1 MTPKVSVVVTS
12 YATPTRLLAISLT
25 SVLEQSIEDLELVLV
40 ADGELAPENQE
51 VVDELARAD
60 ERLVVVNPGRVGRAK
75 ALNLGLDV
83 ARAPL
88 VAIQDADDASHPQR
102 LEIQTRL
109 MTKTPKL
116 SVLGA
121 ASTISSSVTAN
132 ADWDLPDGDPKVI
145 VVGRSLLRS
154 NPVVH
159 SSVLVRRDALLGV
172 GGYDERRR
180 AQFDY
185 DLLLRLKAQ
194 GMAIGHCE
202 LPLVLQRRHPGQ
214 FFEGL
219 APASR
224 AWGSVRLQLTHIG
237 QLDGPVKFAYYGVG
251 GGRFA
256 YQVARGMAWHRASR
270 RRAS

>member
-60 ERLVVVNPGRVGRAK
+60 DRLVVVNPGRVGRAK

-121 ASTISSSVTAN
+121 ASAKALKLPASMICFAARMNPPHAERASDPPTLMRRTPSSAQ
-132 ADWDLPDGDPKVI
+132 
-145 VVGRSLLRS
+145 SLTVS
-154 NPVVH
+154 
-159 SSVLVRRDALLGV
+159 ALGV
-172 GGYDERRR
+172 PIS
-180 AQFDY
+180 
-185 DLLLRLKAQ
+185 RLTGFGATACTTA
-194 GMAIGHCE
+194 AICSRVE
-202 LPLVLQRRHPGQ
+202 MPG
-214 FFEGL
+214 
-219 APASR
+219 A
-224 AWGSVRLQLTHIG
+224 
-237 QLDGPVKFAYYGVG
+237 
-251 GGRFA
+251 
-256 YQVARGMAWHRASR
+256 
-270 RRAS
+270 